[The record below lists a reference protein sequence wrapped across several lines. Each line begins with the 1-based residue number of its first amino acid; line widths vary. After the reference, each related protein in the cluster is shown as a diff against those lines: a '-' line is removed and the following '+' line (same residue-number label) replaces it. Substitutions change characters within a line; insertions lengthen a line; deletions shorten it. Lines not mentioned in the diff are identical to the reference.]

1 MRWERVPLPQA
12 QQPEQGREEAG
23 GPGKRW
29 GHTCNAIKGGRF
41 LYVFGGYGRD
51 NCQTNQVHVF
61 DTGGSSSL
69 SSGDS
74 CFPSKFAFFF
84 PGNVFDLDWYALLGA
99 ERKIVK
105 QTWSQPT
112 IKGTPPAPRD
122 SHSCTNVGDNLFV
135 FGGTDGMNPL
145 RDLHIL
151 DTSSHTWISP
161 SIRGEGPEAREGH
174 SAALVGKKLF
184 IFGGCGKSPDDDE
197 EVYYNDLYILNTETF
212 VWKKAMTT
220 GIPPSA
226 RDSHSCST
234 WKNKM
239 IVIGG
244 EDGRDYYLS
253 DAHILDADTLMWK
266 ELNTTGHMLPPRA
279 GHSTVAFGKILFV
292 YGGFTEAQKLYDDLF
307 MLDVESAIWS
317 KVTTASAGPSA
328 RFSMAGDCLDP
339 VRSGVLV
346 FVGGCNRSLEALE
359 DMYYL
364 HTGLTREQEPRLE
377 KLSLRKKLKL
387 KCQEQNLTLGQ
398 DKALVQVGV
407 TTSTFQPVPLSIYGQ
422 PGAHSYH
429 SYQSGN
435 VQGKK
440 IFQARVT
447 ENLGD
452 RYTIETVIDGK
463 PLRGIL
469 FSNKPTTLPIP
480 FSSSSRKRT
489 YGDSST
495 GMPNGD
501 YNSESKAS
509 RGIQPESID
518 DGQADDVHGK
528 EASSKEPHSEPP
540 GPVPV
545 SNVTQPSDGSDLEKV
560 PAKQELSL
568 QASINSKDDRM
579 DEAPNLNL
587 EVPKESASPST
598 KDSDVISQIKDER
611 TSGQDERGER
621 TSGQDER
628 GDLAKSV

>member
-422 PGAHSYH
+422 PG
-429 SYQSGN
+429 N

-480 FSSSSRKRT
+480 FSSSSSRKRT

>member
-480 FSSSSRKRT
+480 FSSSSSRKRT

-598 KDSDVISQIKDER
+598 KDSDVISQIK
-611 TSGQDERGER
+611 GER

>member
-12 QQPEQGREEAG
+12 YQQPEPGREEAG

-41 LYVFGGYGRD
+41 LYVFGGYGKD

-61 DTGGSSSL
+61 D
-69 SSGDS
+69 
-74 CFPSKFAFFF
+74 A
-84 PGNVFDLDWYALLGA
+84 
-99 ERKIVK
+99 VK

-174 SAALVGKKLF
+174 SAALVGKRLF

-197 EVYYNDLYILNTETF
+197 EVYYNDLFILNTETF
-212 VWKKAMTT
+212 VWKRAMTT
-220 GIPPSA
+220 GTPPSA

-266 ELNTTGHMLPPRA
+266 ELHTTGHMLPPRA

-292 YGGFTEAQKLYDDLF
+292 YGGFTEAQKLYDDLY
-307 MLDVESAIWS
+307 MLDIESAIWS
-317 KVTTASAGPSA
+317 KVTTAGAGPSA

-339 VRSGVLV
+339 VRSGVLI
-346 FVGGCNRSLEALE
+346 FVGGCNRSLEALD

-364 HTGLTREQEPRLE
+364 HTGLTREQEPRPE

-387 KCQEQNLTLGQ
+387 KCQEQNLSLGH

-407 TTSTFQPVPLSIYGQ
+407 TTSAFQPVPLSVYGQ

-469 FSNKPTTLPIP
+469 FSNKPSTLPTP
-480 FSSSSRKRT
+480 FSSSSKKRT
-489 YGDSST
+489 YGDSSM

-509 RGIQPESID
+509 KSIQPEKVD
-518 DGQADDVHGK
+518 DAQGDDVHGK
-528 EASSKEPHSEPP
+528 EASSQEPHSEPADP
-540 GPVPV
+540 IPV
-545 SNVTQPSDGSDLEKV
+545 SNVTQPSDGSDLDKV
-560 PAKQELSL
+560 PANQESSL
-568 QASINSKDDRM
+568 QASIKDDQK
-579 DEAPNLNL
+579 DETPNLNV

-598 KDSDVISQIKDER
+598 KDSGIISQIKDER
-611 TSGQDERGER
+611 TSSQDEK
-621 TSGQDER
+621 
-628 GDLAKSV
+628 GDLAKSF

>member
-12 QQPEQGREEAG
+12 YQQPEPGREEAG

-41 LYVFGGYGRD
+41 LYVFGGYGKD

-61 DTGGSSSL
+61 D
-69 SSGDS
+69 
-74 CFPSKFAFFF
+74 A
-84 PGNVFDLDWYALLGA
+84 
-99 ERKIVK
+99 VK

-174 SAALVGKKLF
+174 SAALVGKRLF

-197 EVYYNDLYILNTETF
+197 EVYYNDLFILNTETF
-212 VWKKAMTT
+212 VWKRAMTT
-220 GIPPSA
+220 GTPPSA

-292 YGGFTEAQKLYDDLF
+292 YGGFTEAQKLYDDLY
-307 MLDVESAIWS
+307 MLDIESAIWS
-317 KVTTASAGPSA
+317 KVTTAGAGPSA

-346 FVGGCNRSLEALE
+346 FVGGCNRSLEALD

-364 HTGLTREQEPRLE
+364 HTGLTREQEPRPE

-387 KCQEQNLTLGQ
+387 KCQEQNLSLGH

-407 TTSTFQPVPLSIYGQ
+407 TTSAFQPVPLSVYGQ
-422 PGAHSYH
+422 P
-429 SYQSGN
+429 GN

-469 FSNKPTTLPIP
+469 FSNKPSTLPTP
-480 FSSSSRKRT
+480 FSSSSKKRT
-489 YGDSST
+489 YGDSSM

-509 RGIQPESID
+509 KSIQPEKVD
-518 DGQADDVHGK
+518 DAQGDDVHGK
-528 EASSKEPHSEPP
+528 EASSQEPHSEPADP
-540 GPVPV
+540 IPV
-545 SNVTQPSDGSDLEKV
+545 SNVTQPSDGSDLDKV
-560 PAKQELSL
+560 PANQESSL
-568 QASINSKDDRM
+568 QASIKDDQK
-579 DEAPNLNL
+579 DETPNLNV

-598 KDSDVISQIKDER
+598 KDSGIISQIKDER
-611 TSGQDERGER
+611 TSSQDEK
-621 TSGQDER
+621 
-628 GDLAKSV
+628 GDLAKSF

>member
-12 QQPEQGREEAG
+12 YQQPEPGREEAG

-41 LYVFGGYGRD
+41 LYVFGGYGKD

-61 DTGGSSSL
+61 D
-69 SSGDS
+69 
-74 CFPSKFAFFF
+74 A
-84 PGNVFDLDWYALLGA
+84 
-99 ERKIVK
+99 VK

-174 SAALVGKKLF
+174 SAALVGKRLF

-197 EVYYNDLYILNTETF
+197 EVYYNDLFILNTETF
-212 VWKKAMTT
+212 VWKRAMTT
-220 GIPPSA
+220 GTPPSA

-292 YGGFTEAQKLYDDLF
+292 YGGFTEAQKLYDDLY
-307 MLDVESAIWS
+307 MLDIESAIWS
-317 KVTTASAGPSA
+317 KVTTAGAGPSA

-346 FVGGCNRSLEALE
+346 FVGGCNRSLEALD

-364 HTGLTREQEPRLE
+364 HTGLTREQEPRPE

-387 KCQEQNLTLGQ
+387 KCQEQNLSLGH

-407 TTSTFQPVPLSIYGQ
+407 TTSAFQPVPLSVYGQ

-469 FSNKPTTLPIP
+469 FSNKPSTLPTP
-480 FSSSSRKRT
+480 FSSSSKKRT
-489 YGDSST
+489 YGDSSM

-509 RGIQPESID
+509 KSIQPEKVD
-518 DGQADDVHGK
+518 DAQGDDVHGK
-528 EASSKEPHSEPP
+528 EASSQEPHSEPADP
-540 GPVPV
+540 IPV
-545 SNVTQPSDGSDLEKV
+545 SNVTQPSDGSDLDKV
-560 PAKQELSL
+560 PANQESSL
-568 QASINSKDDRM
+568 QASIKDDQK
-579 DEAPNLNL
+579 DETPNLNV

-598 KDSDVISQIKDER
+598 KDSGIISQIKDER
-611 TSGQDERGER
+611 TSSQDEK
-621 TSGQDER
+621 
-628 GDLAKSV
+628 GDLAKSF